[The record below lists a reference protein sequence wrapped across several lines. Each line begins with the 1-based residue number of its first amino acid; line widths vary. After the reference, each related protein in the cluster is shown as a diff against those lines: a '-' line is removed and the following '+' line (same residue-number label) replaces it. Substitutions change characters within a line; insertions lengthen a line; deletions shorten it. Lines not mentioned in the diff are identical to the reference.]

1 MSVGTNFD
9 WDFPDFPLGNY
20 SSSDF
25 PIEKLRHGDDETNFE
40 TIVGIAVVFSAATG
54 IFANFLVI
62 LLSFGHVQGDFR
74 FFVANLALVDILCGS
89 VFMFMGYINVNDD
102 HHIPSQFLYY
112 MTLAF
117 YGSFGTMICAIV
129 PISLSRVL
137 ALSNASLYSTCF
149 GGRRSLIFCIFL
161 DFLPVCILYL
171 ICVVEHDVAKVLFY
185 IFAFITTLAYFVAFT
200 TNYMVFRV
208 VAKHIQVVENLHDQA
223 RLLET
228 RQVAIA
234 TLAQAIIPLFCQV
247 PAFLT
252 LSSVLLLS
260 EPITNGHVIIT
271 TQLWL
276 ALSPFLDAVITI
288 IVIKQYR
295 KNCLTCASTMGKR
308 IWKPKNTDALYT
320 EEKEAF
326 ETRL

>member
-1 MSVGTNFD
+1 MSVAKFQNFD
-9 WDFPDFPLGNY
+9 WDLSIANL

-25 PIEKLRHGDDETNFE
+25 PIEQFRHSNDEVYFSNNKNLKIRFFQNEFE
-40 TIVGIAVVFSAATG
+40 TIVGIAVIFSAVTG
-54 IFANFLVI
+54 IFTNLLVI
-62 LLSFGHVQGDFR
+62 LLSFGHVHGDFR
-74 FFVANLALVDILCGS
+74 FFVANLAVVDILCGS

-137 ALSNASLYSTCF
+137 ALSNASVYTTIF
-149 GGRRSLIFCIFL
+149 GGRRSLFFCVFL
-161 DFLPVCILYL
+161 DLLPIGILYL
-171 ICVVEHDVAKVLFY
+171 ICVVDHDLAKILFY
-185 IFAFITTLAYFVAFT
+185 CFAFITTFAYFVAFT

-208 VAKHIQVVENLHDQA
+208 VGESVFSSELFLCFIPAKHIKVVENLHDQA

-247 PAFLT
+247 
-252 LSSVLLLS
+252 
-260 EPITNGHVIIT
+260 
-271 TQLWL
+271 
-276 ALSPFLDAVITI
+276 
-288 IVIKQYR
+288 R
-295 KNCLTCASTMGKR
+295 KHNNNS
-308 IWKPKNTDALYT
+308 
-320 EEKEAF
+320 
-326 ETRL
+326 

>member
-1 MSVGTNFD
+1 MSAPQFQNFD
-9 WDFPDFPLGNY
+9 WDLSIVNL

-25 PIEKLRHGDDETNFE
+25 PIEQFRHSNDENDFE
-40 TIVGIAVVFSAATG
+40 TIVGIAVIFSAVTG
-54 IFANFLVI
+54 IFTNLLVI
-62 LLSFGHVQGDFR
+62 LLSFGHVHGDFR
-74 FFVANLALVDILCGS
+74 FFVANLAVVDILCGS

-137 ALSNASLYSTCF
+137 ALSNAAMYTTFF
-149 GGRRSLIFCIFL
+149 GGRRSLFFCVFL
-161 DFLPVCILYL
+161 DLLPIGILYL
-171 ICVVEHDVAKVLFY
+171 ICVVDHDLAKFLFY
-185 IFAFITTLAYFVAFT
+185 CFASITTFAYFVAFT

-208 VAKHIQVVENLHDQA
+208 VAKHIKVVENLHDQA

-260 EPITNGHVIIT
+260 EPLTNGHVIII

-288 IVIKQYR
+288 LVIKQYR
-295 KNCLTCASTMGKR
+295 KNCLTCATTVGKR
-308 IWKPKNTDALYT
+308 IWKPKNNDILYS
-320 EEKEAF
+320 EEKEVF

>member
-1 MSVGTNFD
+1 MAN
-9 WDFPDFPLGNY
+9 
-20 SSSDF
+20 SSDF
-25 PIEKLRHGDDETNFE
+25 LIDQFRHGDDENEFE
-40 TIVGIAVVFSAATG
+40 FIVGLAVVFSAATG

-62 LLSFGHVQGDFR
+62 LLSLGHVQGDFR

-137 ALSNASLYSTCF
+137 ALSNAALYTT
-149 GGRRSLIFCIFL
+149 
-161 DFLPVCILYL
+161 L

-185 IFAFITTLAYFVAFT
+185 IFAFITTFAYFVAFT

-208 VAKHIQVVENLHDQA
+208 VAKHIKVVENLRDQA

-260 EPITNGHVIIT
+260 EPITNGHVIFI

-288 IVIKQYR
+288 IVIKQ
-295 KNCLTCASTMGKR
+295 KNCLSCASTVGKR
-308 IWKPKNTDALYT
+308 IWKPKNTDAMYSD
-320 EEKEAF
+320 EKEAF